1 MRSNPRGSRNL
12 RLGVAVLM
20 VGLVGCRS
28 DAPST
33 DPLRLIDLG
42 TDAVFEGSPAPV
54 EDMAHD
60 ADWSFGDG
68 PGDWFAPFG
77 IEGFGVEGGAM
88 VGRTSMPDGDV
99 GPAPALVV
107 PLPELPEDDLWSVEV
122 RARVSAG
129 ANFTARFG
137 QGDELIL
144 PAVFGNPM
152 GIFRTPLQAGDEMHD
167 YVIRPSNRMVVG
179 TGPGHLVLTPS
190 DVADAEFAIERVR
203 LVLRKEHLQSVPS
216 GPGWHGLS
224 EVYQETIVSRS
235 PERIAFD
242 VTLPADPFLEL
253 SVGTIEDGDAT
264 FRVEVEPEGEAARTW
279 EQTVSAAGAWQAG
292 RLALD
297 GLAGKP
303 AQIRLALDGPSEGF
317 LGFWGAP
324 AVRSGAATRAADAGP
339 QGVILVITDTLRR
352 DHLQSYGYER
362 ATSPVMA
369 RMADEGVLFADPI
382 SQATWT
388 KVSVPA
394 IQTGLYPMTH
404 TVKGLPDRLPASA
417 QTMAESFREAG
428 YATFGLLSIPFV
440 GAMTNLHQGYEVLHE
455 PGAMGDAGDL
465 EDGGTVKSSFN
476 LVPKLNDWLGERGDS
491 KFFAL
496 LHIADAHS
504 PFRPTA
510 EYELTFAAEGEMDL
524 LDEYTEQVRPHIE
537 HPLMQRFGMPKR
549 EELAKADVDAA
560 DFVRIET
567 NGLDGSIKGM
577 DDQLGTLF
585 ARLDELGLRDKVV
598 VALVA
603 DHGTELLEHDWHF
616 HGHTMYG
623 ELNRVPM
630 MLWGPGFVP
639 SGVTIEPTVQTIDLM
654 PTVLDV
660 SGLPIPDGIQGRSTR
675 ALWEDPEGTAWR
687 RPAITE
693 MPLDVRS
700 PFVGWSLVS
709 EGWKLVQMG
718 AFGEERSYEL
728 YDHATDP
735 INLTDV
741 SGDHPEVVERLSKM
755 LEGWHAQALAARLD
769 DAAAA
774 ASLDSEELERL
785 RSLGYVQ

>member
-1 MRSNPRGSRNL
+1 MLLNSPGFWNL
-12 RLGVAVLM
+12 RLVAAVSLI
-20 VGLVGCRS
+20 GLVACRS
-28 DAPST
+28 EAPPT
-33 DPLRLIDLG
+33 EPIRLIDLVA
-42 TDAVFEGSPAPV
+42 DASIQGSPAPAEV
-54 EDMAHD
+54 TPHD
-60 ADWSFGDG
+60 ADWGFADG
-68 PGDWFAPFG
+68 ANGWFAPFG
-77 IEGFGVEGGAM
+77 IDDFGVEGGALR
-88 VGRTSMPDGDV
+88 GTTAMPDRDV

-107 PLPELPEDDLWSVEV
+107 RLPDLPEDDLWSIEV
-122 RARVSAG
+122 RARVSSG

-137 QGDELIL
+137 RGEEFVL

-152 GIFRTPLQAGDEMHD
+152 GIFRTPLQSGYEMHD

-190 DVADAEFAIERVR
+190 DVPGAEFAIERVR
-203 LVLRKEHLQSVPS
+203 LVLRTEHLQSVPS
-216 GPGWHGLS
+216 GPGWHGLD
-224 EVYQETIVSRS
+224 EVYRETIVSRS
-235 PERIAFD
+235 PEQVTFD
-242 VTLPADPFLEL
+242 VTLPANPFLEL
-253 SVGTIEDGDAT
+253 AVGTIEDGDAT
-264 FRVEVEPEGEAARTW
+264 FRVEVEPEDGDVRSW
-279 EQTVSAAGAWQAG
+279 EQTIGTAGAWQRG
-292 RLALD
+292 TLALD
-297 GLAGKP
+297 GLAGTD
-303 AQIRLALDGPSEGF
+303 ARIRLSLAGPSDGF

-324 AVRSGAATRAADAGP
+324 AIRSARATEAADSGP
-339 QGVILVITDTLRR
+339 QGVILVLTDTLRR
-352 DHLQSYGYER
+352 DHLDAYGYGRET
-362 ATSPVMA
+362 APVMA
-369 RMADEGVLFADPI
+369 RMASEGVLYADPI

-417 QTMAESFREAG
+417 TTLAEVYRDAG
-428 YATFGLLSIPFV
+428 YATLGLTSIPFV

-455 PGAMGDAGDL
+455 PGAMDDAGDL
-465 EDGGTVKSSFN
+465 EDGGTAKSSFA
-476 LVPKLNDWLGERGDS
+476 LVPELNEWLGTRGDS

-504 PFRPTA
+504 PFRPTE
-510 EYELTFAAEGEMDL
+510 EYELTFAAEGEMDR
-524 LDEYTEQVRPHIE
+524 LDEYTEQVRPFIE
-537 HPLMQRFGMPKR
+537 HPLMKNFGMPKR
-549 EELAKADVDAA
+549 GELAKAKVDAE
-560 DFVRIET
+560 DFVRIEK

-598 VALVA
+598 IALVA

-639 SGVTIEPTVQTIDLM
+639 SGVVVEPTVQTIDLM
-654 PTVLDV
+654 PTMLDV
-660 SGLPIPDGIQGRSTR
+660 SGLPIPEGVQGRSTR
-675 ALWEDPEGTAWR
+675 VLWEQADGATWR

-693 MPLDVRS
+693 MPLDVRT
-700 PFVGWSLVS
+700 PNVGWSLIA
-709 EGWKLVQMG
+709 EGWKLVQNG
-718 AFGEERSYEL
+718 DFDGERSYEL
-728 YDHATDP
+728 YDHAADP

-741 SGDHPEVVERLSKM
+741 AGDHPEVVERLAKM
-755 LEGWHAQALAARLD
+755 LDGWHAQALEARLD